1 MAQTRSFATIG
12 TSLRNA
18 LLSSTGPYQWNAPPS
33 PSDPPYEMPSL
44 LHWTLLKE
52 CLFLL
57 HWTLPKECPPSS
69 IGPSLWNVLHWTI
82 LMECPPSSIGPSL
95 CNALS
100 SSTGSSPYGMPS
112 LLHWTILNYGMHSL
126 LHRTLP
132 MECPSLLHWTIPKEC
147 PPSSIGPSRRNAL
160 LSSLGFSLCMECPTL
175 LST

>member
-52 CLFLL
+52 CLFFL
-57 HWTLPKECPPSS
+57 HWTL
-69 IGPSLWNVLHWTI
+69 
-82 LMECPPSSIGPSL
+82 
-95 CNALS
+95 
-100 SSTGSSPYGMPS
+100 
-112 LLHWTILNYGMHSL
+112 
-126 LHRTLP
+126 
-132 MECPSLLHWTIPKEC
+132 PKEC

-175 LST
+175 LSTWLLNILSGSVPTAFSLLKSFSTLWVLVREWLLLVVALYKSINTMQCNCFWYCPHPIV